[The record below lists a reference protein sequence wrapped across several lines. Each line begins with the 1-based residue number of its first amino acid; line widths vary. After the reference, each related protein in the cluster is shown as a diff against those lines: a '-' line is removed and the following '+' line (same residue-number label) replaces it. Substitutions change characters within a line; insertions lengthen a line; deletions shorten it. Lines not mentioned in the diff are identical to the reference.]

1 VYFICLIFGP
11 FFVWQISESQ
21 TKINIEMESKKTFA
35 KVHVSNNLT
44 FVFGFAP
51 LKKRTAEA

>member
-1 VYFICLIFGP
+1 VSFICLIFGP
-11 FFVWQISESQ
+11 FFVWQIAESQ
-21 TKINIEMESKKTFA
+21 AKINIEMESKKTFA